1 MTVKSSFG
9 ALVGT
14 AVLFSAFS
22 AQVSAGATEGLSA
35 CKSQITGDSQMSA
48 YSRVDANMQKMK
60 RRGRY
65 TNFKIKVKGE
75 AADGSTETWM
85 AECKTRSSG
94 KVEELQLTRVDADSG
109 QQVAQTGS

>member
-1 MTVKSSFG
+1 MKTKSSFG
-9 ALVGT
+9 ALVGA

-22 AQVSAGATEGLSA
+22 AQVSAGANEGLSA
-35 CKSQITGDSQMSA
+35 CKAQIADDGQMSG
-48 YSRVDANMQKMK
+48 YSRVDAKMKDMK

-65 TNFKIKVKGE
+65 TNFKLNVKGN
-75 AADGSTETWM
+75 AADGSSEAWT

-94 KVEELQLTRVDADSG
+94 KVEELQLTRVAADSG

>member
-1 MTVKSSFG
+1 MKAKSSFG
-9 ALVGT
+9 ALVGA

-22 AQVSAGATEGLSA
+22 AQVSAGSTEGLSA
-35 CKSQITGDSQMSA
+35 CKAQIADDSQMSG

-65 TNFKIKVKGE
+65 NNFKIKVKGQ
-75 AADGSTETWM
+75 AADGSSEIWT

-94 KVEELQLTRVDADSG
+94 RVEELQLTRVNADSE
-109 QQVAQTGS
+109 QSVAQTGS

>member
-1 MTVKSSFG
+1 MKAKSSFG
-9 ALVGT
+9 ALVGA

-35 CKSQITGDSQMSA
+35 CKSQIAGDSQMSE
-48 YSRVDANMQKMK
+48 YSRVDANMEKMK

-65 TNFKIKVKGE
+65 TNFKLKVKGR
-75 AADGSTETWM
+75 AADGSSEAWT

-94 KVEELQLTRVDADSG
+94 KVEELQLTRVGADSG